1 MIGAVERLLKRI
13 AIISPSGDNSIIGR
27 RDSKCVFSSPS
38 YLKRAQYLD
47 NKLKYSRFLSLSKIA
62 ALKPST
68 TFESPPDVEFY
79 KQ

>member
-13 AIISPSGDNSIIGR
+13 AINSPSGESS
-27 RDSKCVFSSPS
+27 RDSKCVFSSPLYS
-38 YLKRAQYLD
+38 KRAQYLD
-47 NKLKYSRFLSLSKIA
+47 NKSKYFWFCSLSKIA

-68 TFESPPDVEFY
+68 TFESPPDVEFC